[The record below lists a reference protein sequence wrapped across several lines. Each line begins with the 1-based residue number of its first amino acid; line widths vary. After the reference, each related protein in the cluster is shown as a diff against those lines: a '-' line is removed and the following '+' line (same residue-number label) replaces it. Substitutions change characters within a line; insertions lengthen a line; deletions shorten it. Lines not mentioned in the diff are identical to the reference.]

1 MPTSESRNI
10 DTIRIEQLELDCL
23 IGLNRWERLTKQRVV
38 IDITMDVD
46 LSVVGQS
53 DSIKDTVDYREVAKA
68 VTAEV
73 TTSSF
78 KLVEALAAR
87 LAGICLEN
95 ERVQSVEVTL
105 RKPGAVR
112 NAAAVGVTI
121 RRAR

>member
-1 MPTSESRNI
+1 MSNPGKI

-23 IGLNRWERLTKQRVV
+23 IGINPWERLTKQRIT

-46 LSVVGQS
+46 LSAAGRS
-53 DSIKDTVDYREVAKA
+53 DSIRDTVDYRVVAKA

-73 TTSSF
+73 NSSSY

-87 LAGICLEN
+87 LAEICMTN

-105 RKPGAVR
+105 RKPGAIR
-112 NAAAVGVTI
+112 NATAVGVTI
-121 RRAR
+121 RRSR